1 MKKMKL
7 VLMLLVVTFTIA
19 CGQKKDD
26 TFSKP
31 MYFPQGI
38 YIGIDPV
45 LHLTWPTGGS
55 TIYPSAGIP
64 LSTGTAWGTS
74 IVNNSSAWNTAVTE
88 AHTAFLYGPHAG
100 LYKLLNAKVDYVT
113 EVINKPAEVELST
126 AILQVP
132 VLFEVLTQIQINAL
146 TPVKGKVVIN
156 STDNVMQWY
165 NGVKW
170 IVFATTNN

>member
-113 EVINKPAEVELST
+113 EVIINLLKLNYL
-126 AILQVP
+126 LQYYRFQYY
-132 VLFEVLTQIQINAL
+132 LRFLL
-146 TPVKGKVVIN
+146 RYKL
-156 STDNVMQWY
+156 ML
-165 NGVKW
+165 
-170 IVFATTNN
+170 